1 MHTPYATL
9 LLRDGERQRIITL
22 SIVAKHDLGTLY
34 FLSVFLEHTFRY
46 RDTSDSEPL
55 TASSYSFNYSVL
67 PLSQWVSSHSAS

>member
-46 RDTSDSEPL
+46 RDTSEPL
-55 TASSYSFNYSVL
+55 TASFYSFNYSVL
-67 PLSQWVSSHSAS
+67 PLSQWVFSHSAS